1 MYMLHRLDSEHQD
14 LFIPILENDSL
25 TNNYSTL
32 WNHVKVVINTENAK
46 CVFQNLDLV
55 QLFG

>member
-32 WNHVKVVINTENAK
+32 
-46 CVFQNLDLV
+46 
-55 QLFG
+55 